1 MDEILGATRSLY
13 DRQAR
18 EYVTTTGDYAL
29 FPGLKDE
36 VDRFYGRAIADRPL
50 LDLGCGVGRDTEYL
64 LSRGSAV
71 VAADLSI
78 EMLRVTSQRCLPAD
92 PKLVQLSMTH
102 LPFKGGIF
110 GGAWVCASLL
120 HVPMKH
126 LAGTLNEIRRVLVPG
141 GTVAISMKPGE
152 GEGWHSGSSLT
163 APRWFTFVSPEKF
176 EMLLQA
182 AGFESVRST
191 ASGRR
196 NWFITEA
203 ERPTRENP
211 TATDCS

>member
-1 MDEILGATRSLY
+1 MDEILQATRNVY

-18 EYVTTTGDYAL
+18 EYVSTTGDYAL

-36 VDRFYGRAIADRPL
+36 IDRFYGRTTADRPL

-64 LSRGSAV
+64 LSRGGAV

-78 EMLRVTSQRCLPAD
+78 EMLRVTSQRCLPTK
-92 PKLVQLSMTH
+92 PKLVQLSMTD
-102 LPFKGGIF
+102 LPFKDGAF

-120 HVPMKH
+120 HVPMNH
-126 LAGTLNEIRRVLVPG
+126 LGGALSEIRRVLAPG

-163 APRWFTFVSPEKF
+163 APRWFTFVSPEEF
-176 EMLLQA
+176 EKLLQS
-182 AGFESVRST
+182 AGFGSVRST

-203 ERPTRENP
+203 ERPTRENS
-211 TATDCS
+211 TETGCS